1 MVLTHC
7 KQAGKASNHDDGSN
21 KSSFRR
27 QMPELAPANP
37 PRTISYNGFD
47 ESIPIEL
54 DKWIPASLQALVLN
68 INYLI
73 PTSGSPKISI

>member
-1 MVLTHC
+1 
-7 KQAGKASNHDDGSN
+7 
-21 KSSFRR
+21 
-27 QMPELAPANP
+27 MPELAPANP

-54 DKWIPASLQALVLN
+54 DNWIPASLQALVLN

-73 PTSGSPKISI
+73 PTSGSLKISI